1 MRNIVDFHIHGVGSV
16 YKDAFATASYDHIC
30 AYFQRLAES
39 KKRNAVIAFTEHD
52 CSIMTYK
59 KYKELQ
65 NKYPN
70 VKIILGMEANVKLTH
85 ATDKVFE
92 VAHVLAYADMSSEES
107 IKKWLDCEELKDLS
121 KIRTFQVPT
130 QDPSN
135 EYIIT
140 NFCDNLN
147 SQYGTKIDIKDV
159 VDKFANSKLGSRD
172 LQTRVIYYLAEKIFE
187 NKDFAF
193 ANCKNVEE
201 VLTKLKSL
209 EFLVDK
215 KPGFYGGL
223 MPSQYGFSKEINVML
238 AVKKLEKNIG
248 KSINIEELNGKLN
261 YGLASDKFDEQFAT
275 LAAEIMLQDKAFIKK
290 INIDNVML
298 SQGKKHPTNK
308 DIEQFIRSRILK
320 NAKFNCVKK
329 TTSQFF
335 VSGVFME
342 NFGER
347 LYMAKSILNK
357 NIGTKITNR
366 ELAEL
371 LSNTK
376 SRDVLR
382 NQFIS
387 LVKFSLK
394 YNQPELY
401 KRIEKLP
408 IDVLSKTTLGRNR
421 HGVISLDRLIT
432 PYPNSNRDATTDI
445 RTSLEEINNIVKKT
459 GGHLILAHPDLV
471 FKYTDGKTVPAY
483 AFRDTDKEL
492 VSKSKY
498 KKIKEDLYNYGCVD
512 TSKLQGSKQKLLKLE
527 LFFRL
532 CKKNG
537 IKFDGFEIRKSNI
550 ADRENL
556 RNYLIYAAKNN
567 YDISFGSD
575 THLSNMHFYNDLLID
590 GKITQGVFDKLAK
603 HADKIG
609 DDTAS
614 TNAYQIYYPSKFKTE
629 SQNIDFANIKDMKPC
644 IKTDK
649 YGKLY
654 NTNKYTV
661 VQTNFCDKMIGK
673 SYKGHTPLM
682 TLIYDNKLYFFG
694 KESLKYMKYNFDK
707 KAATSEECIEK

>member
-1 MRNIVDFHIHGVGSV
+1 MRNIVDFHIHGIGSA
-16 YKDAFATASYDHIC
+16 YKDGYATASYDHIC
-30 AYFQRLAES
+30 AYFQRYAES
-39 KKRNAVIAFTEHD
+39 KKRKAVIAFTEHD
-52 CSIMTYK
+52 CNIMTYE

-70 VKIILGMEANVKLTH
+70 VKIILGMEANAKLTH
-85 ATDKVFE
+85 ATDGVFE

-130 QDPSN
+130 QEPSN

-140 NFCDNLN
+140 DFCKKLN
-147 SQYGTKIDIKDV
+147 SQYGTKIDIKEL
-159 VDKFANSKLGSRD
+159 VDKFGNSRLGSRD
-172 LQTRVIYYLAEKIFE
+172 LQRRVIYYLAEKIFE

-193 ANCKNVEE
+193 SDCKNVEE
-201 VLTKLKSL
+201 VSSKLKSL
-209 EFLVDK
+209 EFFVDK
-215 KPGFYGGL
+215 KHSFYGGL
-223 MPSQYGFSKEINVML
+223 TPSQYGFSREIDVML
-238 AVKKLEKNIG
+238 AITELEKNIG
-248 KSINIEELNGKLN
+248 KSINIEEFCSKLD
-261 YGLASDKFDEQFAT
+261 YGLTSDEFDEQFAT
-275 LAAEIMLQDKAFIKK
+275 LAAEIMSKEKAFLKK

-298 SQGKKHPTNK
+298 SLGKKHFTNK
-308 DIEQFIRSRILK
+308 DIQQFIRSRILK
-320 NAKFNCVKK
+320 NARFNCVKK
-329 TTSQFF
+329 STSQFF

-366 ELAEL
+366 EIAEL
-371 LSNTK
+371 LNNTK
-376 SRDVLR
+376 SRDVMR
-382 NQFIS
+382 NQFIN

-401 KRIEKLP
+401 KKIEKLP
-408 IDVLSKTTLGRNR
+408 IDELSKTTLGRNK
-421 HGVISLDRLIT
+421 HGVISLDRLVT
-432 PYPNSNRDATTDI
+432 PNPSANKDATQDI
-445 RTSLEEINNIVKKT
+445 RTALEEINGIIKKT

-471 FKYTDGKTVPAY
+471 FKYADGKSVPVD
-483 AFRDTDKEL
+483 AFRDTDREL

-498 KKIKEDLYNYGCVD
+498 KEIKKDLYDYGCVD
-512 TSKLQGSKQKLLKLE
+512 TLKLQGSKQKLLKLE

-550 ADRENL
+550 VDRENL

-575 THLSNMHFYNDLLID
+575 THLSNMHFYNDLLRD
-590 GKITQGVFDKLAK
+590 EKITQGVFDKLAK

-609 DDTAS
+609 DNTAS
-614 TNAYQIYYPSKFKTE
+614 TNAYQIYYPSKFRTE

-654 NTNKYTV
+654 NINKYTV
-661 VQTNFCDKMIGK
+661 VQTSFCDKMIGK
-673 SYKGHTPLM
+673 SYVGHSPLM
-682 TLIYDNKLYFFG
+682 TLIYNNKLYFFSR
-694 KESLKYMKYNFDK
+694 ESLKYMNYNFDI
-707 KAATSEECIEK
+707 KAATPEEDIRK